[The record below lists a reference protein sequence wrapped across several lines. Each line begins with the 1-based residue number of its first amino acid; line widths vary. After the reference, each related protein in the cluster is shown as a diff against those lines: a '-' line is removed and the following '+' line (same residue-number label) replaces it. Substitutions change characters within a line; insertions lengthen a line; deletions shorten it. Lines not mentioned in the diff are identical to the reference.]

1 MKKIIICL
9 VLTIPFITLSQ
20 ETGKEDQNTFNQFLN
35 NLFGSFE
42 SNAQWYLNDTETG
55 EFPEDEHVRANS
67 YLKLDYNFLDNFSVG
82 IQAESYA
89 PEPLLNYSPNFD
101 ENINVA
107 QYYAKYRNNKID
119 ITLGYFYEQF
129 GSGLILRAWEDRALG
144 MNNSIRGGRINYRPS
159 NTFNITAFW
168 GEPRVGFEVSD
179 SQLFGA
185 NAEVDFGK
193 LFNIENITNFNIGLS
208 YVGKK
213 ENYESENDNHGVPE
227 LVNSFSG
234 RLDLD
239 FGKVYS
245 NFEYILKGEDARLN
259 DAEEVV
265 EGKTFKGNA
274 LLWTLGYSKKG
285 LGISGTFRRLEGMN
299 FYAERTSAGSSNLYA
314 EQVINYLPALTKQHD
329 YTLSNIYV
337 YQSQPGLNFIVNQV
351 QAGEI
356 GTQFDLYYKI
366 QKGTK
371 IGGKYG
377 VKLTANVSYWAGL
390 GAKAIDPEGSE
401 FSFSDNADYEAD
413 FLSFKEKYYRDINF
427 EIRKK
432 WSPKVSSIFS
442 YMNIVI
448 DKDLALGKPLG
459 ISDGFIHS
467 DIVVLESTY
476 KFGQGNSFR
485 LEAQHLF
492 NKDDAKNWVGGT
504 AEYFFNSN
512 FGIYANDSYN
522 YQESDN
528 DENTKIHFYNVG
540 GSFTKGATRVALNYG
555 RQRGGL
561 LCVGGVCRIVS
572 PNTGFTLNLTTSF

>member
-1 MKKIIICL
+1 M
-9 VLTIPFITLSQ
+9 PFTVFSQ
-20 ETGKEDQNTFNQFLN
+20 EPDTQEQSTFNQFIN
-35 NLFGSFE
+35 NLSGSFE
-42 SNAQWYLNDTETG
+42 SNAQWYLNDKKTG

-67 YLKLDYNFLDNFSVG
+67 YLKLDYNFLNNFSVG

-89 PEPLLNYSPNFD
+89 PEQLFNYSPNFD
-101 ENINVA
+101 QNINIA
-107 QYYAKYRNNKID
+107 QYYANYRNDKLD

-144 MNNSIRGGRINYRPS
+144 MNNSIRGARINFRPS
-159 NTFNITAFW
+159 NALNITTFW
-168 GEPRVGFEVSD
+168 GEPRVGFKVSN

-185 NAEVDFGK
+185 NAEISVSD
-193 LFNIENITNFNIGLS
+193 LFNLEKINSFNLGLS

-213 ENYESENDNHGVPE
+213 EDYETENNNNVVPE

-239 FGKVYS
+239 FGKIYTS
-245 NFEYILKGEDARLN
+245 FEYVLKGDDVRLN

-265 EGKTFKGNA
+265 EEKTFKGNA

-299 FYAERTSAGSSNLYA
+299 FYSERTSAGSSNLYA

-329 YTLSNIYV
+329 YTLSNIYL
-337 YQSQPGLNFIVNQV
+337 YQAQPGLNFIINQV

-356 GTQFDLYYKI
+356 GTQFDIYYNIK
-366 QKGTK
+366 KGTTL
-371 IGGKYG
+371 GGKYG
-377 VKLTANVSYWAGL
+377 TKFTANISYWAGL
-390 GAKAIDPEGSE
+390 GAKAIDPEASE
-401 FSFSDNADYEAD
+401 FSFSENADYEAD
-413 FLSFKEKYYRDINF
+413 FLSFKDKYYRDINF

-432 WSPKVSSIFS
+432 WSPKISSILS

-459 ISDGFIHS
+459 ISDSFIHS

-476 KFGQGNSFR
+476 KFGKGKSFR

-492 NKDDAKNWVGGT
+492 NDDDTRNWVGGT
-504 AEYFFNSN
+504 AEYFFNSK
-512 FGIYANDSYN
+512 FGLYANDSYN
-522 YQESDN
+522 YEESYN

-540 GSFTKGATRVALNYG
+540 GSFTKGATRIALNYG